1 MGDAQRTAQQR
12 VLIPQK
18 EAAYRLAIS
27 ERTFR
32 ALVAAGKIPV
42 VQVSA
47 RRVAVDPRD
56 VDAYIAR
63 QKR

>member
-1 MGDAQRTAQQR
+1 MADAQRTTQQR
-12 VLIPQK
+12 ALIPQK
-18 EAAYRLAIS
+18 EAAYWLAIS

-56 VDAYIAR
+56 LDAYIER
-63 QKR
+63 QRR